1 MKEQTR
7 NVAVGLTVLV
17 ALVMFGGMILLF
29 AGLPEILQT
38 GRVLKLKFRDTA
50 GARSGE
56 WIYMSGIQVGKI
68 TSVAFAGNDPRQ
80 GVIFTCRIDS
90 SIEIPGNIE
99 PTITSRV
106 FGGGTYL
113 ELTPTGPARYDKAT
127 GKKLEYL
134 PHNWPEPLEGRRISP
149 SLLPDE
155 LTEGFKSFSKLA
167 DSLNAM
173 VAAPA
178 PGAPG
183 PGTQPGETQPASRP
197 ATATLGET
205 LASFKLA
212 LDDLHNILGQ
222 KDNQENFKKTLAGLA
237 EAAGKASASMDALKS
252 FALTTQEQAGK
263 TLTAASQAVEKVGT
277 LAGNTDRRIGEISRQ
292 IVKDAEQLSKVLDSI
307 NRIATKMD
315 SGEGTIPKL
324 LNDPKLYDNFLQASK
339 QLSEL
344 AAELRVLV
352 RQWEKEGI
360 PLKLK

>member
-1 MKEQTR
+1 MKEHTR

-17 ALVMFGGMILLF
+17 ALTMFGGMILMF
-29 AGLPEILQT
+29 AGLPELLQT
-38 GRVLKLKFRDTA
+38 GRVLKLKFPSTG
-50 GARSGE
+50 GARVGE
-56 WIYMSGIQVGKI
+56 WVYMSGIQIGKI
-68 TSVAFAGNDPRQ
+68 TSVKFAGNDPRQ
-80 GVIFTCRIDS
+80 GVIFSCRIDS
-90 SIEIPGNIE
+90 TIDIPANIE
-99 PTITSRV
+99 PKITSHI

-134 PHNWPEPLEGRRISP
+134 PRDWPEPLEGRRIVP

-167 DSLNAM
+167 DSLNSL

-178 PGAPG
+178 AQPASRPG
-183 PGTQPGETQPASRP
+183 QTQPASMP
-197 ATATLGET
+197 ATATLGQT
-205 LASFKLA
+205 LASFKQA
-212 LDDLHNILGQ
+212 LDDLHEMLGQ
-222 KDNQENFKKTLAGLA
+222 KDNQDNFKKTLAGLA
-237 EAAGKASASMDALKS
+237 DAAGKASASMDALKS
-252 FALTTQEQAGK
+252 FAETTQKQADK
-263 TLTAASQAVEKVGT
+263 TLAAASQAVEKVGT
-277 LAGNTDRRIGEISRQ
+277 LAGNTDRRIGEISGQ

-360 PLKLK
+360 PLKVK

>member
-1 MKEQTR
+1 MKEHTR

-17 ALVMFGGMILLF
+17 ALTMFGGMILMF
-29 AGLPEILQT
+29 AGLPELLQT
-38 GRVLKLKFRDTA
+38 GRVLMLKFPSTG
-50 GARSGE
+50 GARVGE
-56 WIYMSGIQVGKI
+56 WIYMSGIQIGKI
-68 TSVAFAGNDPRQ
+68 TSVKFAGNDPRQ
-80 GVIFTCRIDS
+80 GVIFSCRIDS
-90 SIEIPGNIE
+90 TIDIPANIE
-99 PTITSRV
+99 PKITSHI

-134 PHNWPEPLEGRRISP
+134 PRDWPEPLEGRRIVP

-167 DSLNAM
+167 DSLNSL

-178 PGAPG
+178 A
-183 PGTQPGETQPASRP
+183 QPASMP

-205 LASFKLA
+205 LASFKRA
-212 LDDLHNILGQ
+212 LDDLHGILGQ
-222 KDNQENFKKTLAGLA
+222 KDNQDNFKKTLAGLA
-237 EAAGKASASMDALKS
+237 DAAGKASASMDALKN
-252 FALTTQEQAGK
+252 FAETTRKQADK
-263 TLTAASQAVEKVGT
+263 TLAAASQAVEEVGT
-277 LAGNTDRRIGEISRQ
+277 LAGNTDRRIGEISGQ

-339 QLSEL
+339 QLGEL

-360 PLKLK
+360 PLKVK

>member
-17 ALVMFGGMILLF
+17 ALAMFCGMILLF

-50 GARSGE
+50 GARTGE

-80 GVIFTCRIDS
+80 GVVFTCRIDS
-90 SIEIPGNIE
+90 DIDIPGNIE

-106 FGGGTYL
+106 LGGGTYL

-134 PHNWPEPLEGRRISP
+134 PRNWPEPLEGKRIAP

-167 DSLNAM
+167 DSLNSL
-173 VAAPA
+173 VAAPPSHSA
-178 PGAPG
+178 
-183 PGTQPGETQPASRP
+183 TQPGQTQPASMP
-197 ATATLGET
+197 TIVTLGDT
-205 LASFKLA
+205 LASFKFA

-222 KDNQENFKKTLAGLA
+222 KDTQENFKKTLAGLA

-360 PLKLK
+360 PLKVK

>member
-1 MKEQTR
+1 
-7 NVAVGLTVLV
+7 
-17 ALVMFGGMILLF
+17 
-29 AGLPEILQT
+29 
-38 GRVLKLKFRDTA
+38 
-50 GARSGE
+50 
-56 WIYMSGIQVGKI
+56 
-68 TSVAFAGNDPRQ
+68 
-80 GVIFTCRIDS
+80 
-90 SIEIPGNIE
+90 
-99 PTITSRV
+99 
-106 FGGGTYL
+106 
-113 ELTPTGPARYDKAT
+113 
-127 GKKLEYL
+127 
-134 PHNWPEPLEGRRISP
+134 
-149 SLLPDE
+149 LPDE
-155 LTEGFKSFSKLA
+155 LTEGFKNFSKLA
-167 DSLNAM
+167 DSLNSL

-178 PGAPG
+178 S
-183 PGTQPGETQPASRP
+183 QPGETQPASRP
-197 ATATLGET
+197 AIVTLGDT
-205 LASFKLA
+205 LASFKFA

-222 KDNQENFKKTLAGLA
+222 KDTQENFKKTLAGLA

-263 TLTAASQAVEKVGT
+263 TLAATSQAVEKVGT
-277 LAGNTDRRIGEISRQ
+277 LADNADRRIGEISQQ

>member
-68 TSVAFAGNDPRQ
+68 TGVAFAGNDPRQ

-90 SIEIPGNIE
+90 DIDIPGNIE

-134 PHNWPEPLEGRRISP
+134 PGNWPEPLEGRRISP

-155 LTEGFKSFSKLA
+155 LTEGFKNFSKLA
-167 DSLNAM
+167 DSLNSL

-178 PGAPG
+178 S
-183 PGTQPGETQPASRP
+183 QPGETQPASRP
-197 ATATLGET
+197 AIVTLGDT
-205 LASFKLA
+205 LASFKFA

-222 KDNQENFKKTLAGLA
+222 KDTQENFKKTLAGLA

-263 TLTAASQAVEKVGT
+263 TLAATSQAVEKVGT
-277 LAGNTDRRIGEISRQ
+277 LADNADRRIGEISRQ

>member
-17 ALVMFGGMILLF
+17 ALVMFGGMTLMF
-29 AGLPEILQT
+29 AGLPELLHT
-38 GRVLKLKFRDTA
+38 GRVLRLKFPSTG
-50 GARSGE
+50 GARVGE
-56 WIYMSGIQVGKI
+56 WVYMSGIQIGKI
-68 TSVAFAGNDPRQ
+68 TSVDFAGNDPRQ
-80 GVIFTCRIDS
+80 GVIFTCRVDSTID
-90 SIEIPGNIE
+90 IPSNVE
-99 PTITSRV
+99 PTVTSRI

-113 ELTPTGPARYDKAT
+113 ELTPTGKPRYDKAT

-134 PHNWPEPLEGRRISP
+134 PRDWPEPLEGRRISP

-155 LTEGFKSFSKLA
+155 LTEGFKSFSRLA
-167 DSLNAM
+167 DSLNS
-173 VAAPA
+173 VISGPA
-178 PGAPG
+178 GQPGAKSG
-183 PGTQPGETQPASRP
+183 QTQPASMP
-197 ATATLGET
+197 STATLGET
-205 LASFKLA
+205 LASFKRA
-212 LDDLHNILGQ
+212 LDDLHEILGQ
-222 KDNQENFKKTLAGLA
+222 KDNQDNFKKTLAGLA

-252 FALTTQEQAGK
+252 FAETTRKQADK

-277 LAGNTDRRIGEISRQ
+277 LVGNTDRRIGDISGQ
-292 IVKDAEQLSKVLDSI
+292 IVKDAEQLSKVLESI

-352 RQWEKEGI
+352 HQWEKEGV

>member
-90 SIEIPGNIE
+90 DIDIPGNIE

-134 PHNWPEPLEGRRISP
+134 PGNWPEPLEGRRISP

-155 LTEGFKSFSKLA
+155 LTEGFKNFSKLA
-167 DSLNAM
+167 DSLNSL

-178 PGAPG
+178 S
-183 PGTQPGETQPASRP
+183 QPGETQPASGP
-197 ATATLGET
+197 AIATLGDT
-205 LASFKLA
+205 LASFKFA

-222 KDNQENFKKTLAGLA
+222 KDTQENFKKTLAGLA

-252 FALTTQEQAGK
+252 FALTTQEQASK
-263 TLTAASQAVEKVGT
+263 TLAATSQAVEKVGT
-277 LAGNTDRRIGEISRQ
+277 LADNADRRIGEISQQ

>member
-1 MKEQTR
+1 MKEHTR

-17 ALVMFGGMILLF
+17 ALIMFGGMILMF
-29 AGLPEILQT
+29 AGLPELLQT
-38 GRVLKLKFRDTA
+38 GRVLTLKFPSTG
-50 GARSGE
+50 GARVGE
-56 WIYMSGIQVGKI
+56 WVYMSGIQVGKI
-68 TSVAFAGNDPRQ
+68 TSVKFAGNDPRQ
-80 GVIFTCRIDS
+80 GVIFSCRIDS
-90 SIEIPGNIE
+90 NIEIPGNIE
-99 PTITSRV
+99 PTITSHV

-113 ELTPTGPARYDKAT
+113 ELQPTGPARYDKAT
-127 GKKLEYL
+127 GKKIEYL
-134 PHNWPEPLEGRRISP
+134 PVDWPEPLKGRRISP
-149 SLLPDE
+149 GLLPDE

-167 DSLNAM
+167 DSLNSL

-178 PGAPG
+178 AQPASRPG
-183 PGTQPGETQPASRP
+183 QTQPASMP

-205 LASFKLA
+205 LASFKRA
-212 LDDLHNILGQ
+212 LDDLHEMLGQ
-222 KDNQENFKKTLAGLA
+222 KDNQDNFKKTLAGLA
-237 EAAGKASASMDALKS
+237 DAAGKASASMDALKS
-252 FALTTQEQAGK
+252 FAETTQKQADK
-263 TLTAASQAVEKVGT
+263 TLAAASQAVEKVGT
-277 LAGNTDRRIGEISRQ
+277 LAGNTDRRIGEISGQ

-360 PLKLK
+360 PLKVK